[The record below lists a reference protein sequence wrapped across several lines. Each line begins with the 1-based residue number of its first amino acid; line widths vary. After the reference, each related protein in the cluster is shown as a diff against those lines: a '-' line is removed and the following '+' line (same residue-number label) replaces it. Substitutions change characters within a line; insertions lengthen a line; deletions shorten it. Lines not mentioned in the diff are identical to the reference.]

1 MEIRAV
7 LVEKQAYKSSTHLDI
22 VGTKILEAD
31 EGIPIAG
38 RKYPSVLVHALSN
51 AVCII

>member
-1 MEIRAV
+1 MQSFYNCGRGNLVV
-7 LVEKQAYKSSTHLDI
+7 LVEKQAYKSSAHLDI

-38 RKYPSVLVHALSN
+38 RK
-51 AVCII
+51 